1 MCVYP
6 RGPFGMLPYT
16 LVNVSPPSWLTCRL
30 PSSVPTQITPGRDG
44 DSRTCV
50 AVELVEYPSCLDAIG
65 LSPATPMIGSSGA
78 QRLMFFVSSFLFITH
93 VSPRFVD
100 LKRYWPAM

>member
-1 MCVYP
+1 
-6 RGPFGMLPYT
+6 MLPIT
-16 LVNVSPPSWLTCRL
+16 FVKFSPPSSLTCRL
-30 PSSVPTQITPGRDG
+30 PSSVPTQITPVRDG

-65 LSPATPMIGSSGA
+65 LSPATPMIGISGA
-78 QRLMFFVSSFLFITH
+78 QRLMFLVRSWVFITH

-100 LKRYWPAM
+100 LKKYWPAM